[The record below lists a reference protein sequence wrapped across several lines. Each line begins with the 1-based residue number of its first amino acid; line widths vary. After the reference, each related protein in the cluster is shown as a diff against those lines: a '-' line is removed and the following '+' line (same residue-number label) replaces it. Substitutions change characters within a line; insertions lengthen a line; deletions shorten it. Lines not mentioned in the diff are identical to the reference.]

1 MKTETDPILKQVSDE
16 LKVRLDF
23 ATRAIQLLDEGAT
36 IPFIARYRKEMTGGM
51 DEDTLRKLEK
61 SVNYYRQLSERKAEV
76 IETITKQNKLTPE
89 LTAAIAKA
97 TTLQEVEDLYLPY
110 RPKRRTRATIAREKG
125 LEPLADL
132 IQTQKTYKGTPAE
145 YAAKFINPE
154 KGVTNSE
161 EALAGARDIVAEY
174 ISESADVRKSLRG
187 LMFKHGVITAVLAK
201 GAKDETEKYRQ
212 YYEYSEPLAKIPAHR
227 WLAIS
232 RGERENV
239 LKVTVDLPLEFAERA
254 ILKYYPP
261 DPRCIF
267 SPDFTEAITDS
278 LKRLILPSVA
288 NEVRVNLT
296 EEAETNAIKIFA
308 ANLRQLLLTPPLQG
322 KVVLGIDPGFRTGCK
337 VAVVDPTGKP
347 LANFPIYPHEPK
359 NDKEGSK
366 KLLLETVRKFKVEI
380 IAIGNGTASRETE
393 SLVAELIAVC
403 PTPKPAYIMVSEAGA
418 SVYSASEI
426 ARQEFPNLDA
436 TQRGNISIARRLQDP
451 LAELVKIDPKSIGV
465 GLYQHDVNQKTLA
478 ETLDAVVVSC
488 VNFVGVDVNTA
499 SVALLKY
506 VSGVNK
512 KVAEQIVTFRETNG
526 AFKERKQFNKVPG
539 LGAKTFE
546 QAAGFLKI
554 PGGSNPLDNTF
565 IHPESYEA
573 TTKLLKIM
581 ASSSK
586 LPSAA
591 EVHEYRRKNLQNAA
605 QLTKLASEIGIG
617 VPTLED
623 ILDNLEKP
631 GRDPRE
637 ELPKPILRQDV
648 LKMEDLSAGMVL
660 KGTVRNVVNFGAF
673 VDIGVKQDGLVH
685 ITAMSDKYIKDPLEV
700 VSVGDV
706 IDVRVLEIDLKRG
719 RVSLSMKGL
728 QND

>member
-1 MKTETDPILKQVSDE
+1 MKTETDPIIKLVSEE
-16 LKVRLDF
+16 LKLRPDA

-36 IPFIARYRKEMTGGM
+36 VPFIARYRKEMTGGM
-51 DEDTLRKLEK
+51 DEDMLRKLEK
-61 SVNYYRQLSERKAEV
+61 SVNYHRQLTGRKSEVLESIA
-76 IETITKQNKLTPE
+76 KQDKLTPE
-89 LTAAIAKA
+89 LAANIEKA
-97 TTLQEVEDLYLPY
+97 LTLQEVEDLYLPF

-132 IQTQKTYKGTPAE
+132 IQAQKTFRGKPEE

-154 KGVTNSE
+154 KGVTNTD
-161 EALAGARDIVAEY
+161 EALAGARDIVAER
-174 ISESADVRKSLRG
+174 ISEDAEVRKTLRN
-187 LMFKHGVITAVLAK
+187 LMRRHAVITSGLAK
-201 GAKDETEKYRQ
+201 GAKDEAEKYRQ

-227 WLAIS
+227 WLALS

-239 LKVTVDLPLEFAERA
+239 LKVAVAMPVEIAERA
-254 ILKYYPP
+254 TNRFYPP

-267 SPDFTEAITDS
+267 NVALEEAMTDG
-278 LKRLILPSVA
+278 LKRLVLPSVE
-288 NEVRVNLT
+288 NEVRANIT
-296 EEAETNAIKIFA
+296 EEAEAEAIKIFA
-308 ANLRQLLLTPPLQG
+308 ANLRQLLLTPPFQG
-322 KVVLGIDPGFRTGCK
+322 KVIMGIDPGYRTGCK
-337 VAVVDPTGKP
+337 IAVVDPTGKP

-359 NDKEGSK
+359 NDLAGSK
-366 KLLLETVRKFKVEI
+366 TLLLEAIRKFKIEV

-393 SLVAELIAVC
+393 SLIAGIIAVC
-403 PTPKPAYIMVSEAGA
+403 PAPKPAYVMVSEAGA
-418 SVYSASEI
+418 SVYSASDI

-499 SVALLKY
+499 SVALLKH

-512 KVAEQIVTFRETNG
+512 KVAEQIVSYRETNG
-526 AFKERKQFNKVPG
+526 AFKERKQLNKVPG

-554 PGGSNPLDNTF
+554 PKGNNPLDNTF

-573 TTKLLKIM
+573 TVKLLKIIN
-581 ASSSK
+581 STGK
-586 LPSAA
+586 LPSPA
-591 EVHEYRRKNLQNAA
+591 ELKEYRRNNLPNPA
-605 QLTKLASEIGIG
+605 QISRLAGEIGVG

-685 ITAMSDKYIKDPLEV
+685 VTEMSDKYIKDPLEV
-700 VSVGDV
+700 VGVGDI
-706 IDVRVLEIDLKRG
+706 IDVRVLEVDVRRG
-719 RVSLSMKGL
+719 RISLSMKGL
-728 QND
+728 